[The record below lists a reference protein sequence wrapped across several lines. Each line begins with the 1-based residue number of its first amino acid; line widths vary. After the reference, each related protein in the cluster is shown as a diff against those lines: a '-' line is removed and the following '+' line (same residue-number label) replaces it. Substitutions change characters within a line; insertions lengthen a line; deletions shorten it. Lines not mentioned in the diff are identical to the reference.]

1 MRLLVTRPQPDAE
14 RTAAVL
20 RARGHAVL
28 VMPVLRIEPTI
39 DVQLGSRALSHTLSQ
54 SWAGILMT
62 SANAVRAT
70 AQHSDID
77 ALRQLPVFAVGEKT
91 RAAAESAGFLKVISA
106 DGDAAALAALV
117 ASRLGRE
124 PPGPL
129 LYLAGEERTGDLE
142 LVLSRQFAVD
152 TVVVYR
158 AVMVSELTPP
168 VVEALSAGALDG
180 VLHFSRRSVEALLAA
195 ASGAGLH
202 AKVMALRHYCLS
214 TQVAAGLEG
223 ATVHV
228 AAHPDEQT
236 LLALIG

>member
-1 MRLLVTRPQPDAE
+1 
-14 RTAAVL
+14 
-20 RARGHAVL
+20 
-28 VMPVLRIEPTI
+28 
-39 DVQLGSRALSHTLSQ
+39 
-54 SWAGILMT
+54 
-62 SANAVRAT
+62 
-70 AQHSDID
+70 
-77 ALRQLPVFAVGEKT
+77 LPVFAVGEKT
-91 RAAAESAGFLKVISA
+91 RAAAESAGFLNVISA

-117 ASRLGRE
+117 ASQLGGAR
-124 PPGPL
+124 PPGRL

-142 LVLSRQFAVD
+142 SVLSRQFAVD

-158 AVMVSELTPP
+158 AVMISGLTPP
-168 VVEALSAGALDG
+168 VVEALNAGALDG

-195 ASGAGLH
+195 ANGAGLH

>member
-14 RTAAVL
+14 RTAAIL
-20 RARGHAVL
+20 RARGHTVL
-28 VMPVLRIEPTI
+28 VMPALRVEPTT
-39 DVQLGSRALSHTLSQ
+39 DVPLGSGTLSH
-54 SWAGILMT
+54 SWTGILMT
-62 SANAVRAT
+62 SANAARAM
-70 AQHSDID
+70 AQHPSIA

-91 RAAAESAGFLKVISA
+91 RAAAESAGFLNVISA

-117 ASRLGRE
+117 ASQLGGER
-124 PPGPL
+124 PPGRL

-142 LVLSRQFAVD
+142 SVLSRQFAVD

-158 AVMVSELTPP
+158 AVMISGLTPP
-168 VVEALSAGALDG
+168 VVEALNAGALDG

-195 ASGAGLH
+195 ANGAGLH
-202 AKVMALRHYCLS
+202 AKVMALHHYCLS
-214 TQVAAGLEG
+214 AQVAAALEG